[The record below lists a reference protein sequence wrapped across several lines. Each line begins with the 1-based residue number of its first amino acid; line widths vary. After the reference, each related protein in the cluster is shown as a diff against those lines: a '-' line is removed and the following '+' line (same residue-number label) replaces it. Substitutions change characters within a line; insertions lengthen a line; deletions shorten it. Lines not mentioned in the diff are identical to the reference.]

1 MARTEL
7 HSGSATIG
15 TTAVSVVSGTT
26 TLSSSTVPGVYS
38 FFFDTAAAAGQDLF
52 RFQVREK
59 VQASGVQRAV
69 YQTTPGAGIQSLIY
83 PSLILMHGWDATMAK
98 VTGTDRSIGWSAR
111 QVTGATISEPFAG
124 SALIGTTEFSLPN
137 NSTTL
142 TPRTEGG
149 IYQLWVDTTP
159 LATGDLYR
167 LRVYEKVTAA
177 GAQRRVEDF
186 HLSPQGEVFVSP
198 TLDLYHGW
206 DMTLDKLAGTDRT
219 LEWSIR
225 RMV

>member
-1 MARTEL
+1 MARAEL

-26 TLSSSTVPGVYS
+26 TLSSSAVDGVYS
-38 FFFDTAAAAGQDLF
+38 FFFDTAAIAGQDLF
-52 RFQVREK
+52 RFQVKEK
-59 VQASGVQRAV
+59 VRSAGTQRTV
-69 YQTTPGAGIQSLIY
+69 YQTTSGVGIQSVVY
-83 PSLILMHGWDATMAK
+83 PSLLLMHGWDATVTK
-98 VTGTDRSIGWSAR
+98 VTGTDRSIAWSAR
-111 QVTGATISEPFAG
+111 QVTGATISEPFSG
-124 SALIGTTEFSLPN
+124 SALIGVTEFSLPN
-137 NSTTL
+137 ASTTL

-149 IYQLWVDTTP
+149 IYQLWIDTTP
-159 LATGDLYR
+159 LAPGDLYR
-167 LRVYEKVTAA
+167 LRIYEKVIPA
-177 GAQRRVEDF
+177 GAQRRIEDF